1 MFQRFLSPEPFQ
13 LECGATLPHLEI
25 GYHTF
30 GTYSPVRNNV
40 VWICHALT
48 ANSDPSDWWNGLVGE
63 GKFFNPDDWFIICAN
78 IVGSCYGTSGASSIN
93 PETGEQY
100 GSSFPLITI
109 RDMVAAHELLRKKLG
124 IETIRLIIGGSLGG
138 QQALEWVVT
147 HTNRIESI
155 AVLATNARHS
165 PWGIAFNTAQR
176 FALEADETLW
186 DNKSNAGAAGLRAA
200 RSIAMLS
207 YRNYPTFSATQPDS
221 GTSLQ
226 YFRAESYLRYQGEK
240 LVRRFSPQAYWT
252 LTKAMDSHNLAR
264 DRTSL
269 EDVLRSINARS
280 LVIGIS
286 SDILFPPEE
295 QRFIAEHI
303 PNAVYREISSPFG
316 HDGFLI
322 EFNQLQK
329 LLQDFLLES
338 QENNS

>member
-1 MFQRFLSPEPFQ
+1 MFQHFLSTEPFE
-13 LECGATLPHLEI
+13 LECGITLPQIEI

-30 GTYSPVRNNV
+30 GTYSPDRNNV

-48 ANSDPSDWWNGLVGE
+48 ANSDASDWWSGLVGE
-63 GKFFNPDDWFIICAN
+63 GKFFNPNDWFIVCAN
-78 IVGSCYGTSGASSIN
+78 IIGSCYGSSGAMSIN
-93 PETGEQY
+93 PKTNERY
-100 GSSFPLITI
+100 GGSFPIVTI
-109 RDMVAAHELLRKKLG
+109 RDMVAAHELLREELG
-124 IETIRLIIGGSLGG
+124 IDSIQLVVGGSLGG
-138 QQALEWVVT
+138 QQALEWAVT
-147 HTNRIESI
+147 YPERIESI

-165 PWGIAFNTAQR
+165 PWGIAFNTSQR
-176 FALEADETLW
+176 FALEADTSLW
-186 DNKSNAGAAGLRAA
+186 ENKSNAGAEGLRAA

-207 YRNYPTFSATQPDS
+207 YRNYTTFTSTQPDS

-264 DRTSL
+264 GRTSI
-269 EDVLRSINARS
+269 EDVLRSITARC

-295 QRFIAEHI
+295 QRFLAEYI
-303 PNAVYREISSPFG
+303 PNAVYQEISSPFG

-322 EFNQLQK
+322 EFKQLQTI
-329 LLQDFLLES
+329 LEEFLIEKQVNTL
-338 QENNS
+338 